1 MPDTPHLYFI
11 KTAVAIP
18 NPTIIG
24 WNALQSPPP
33 RSGKSAF
40 SCLKKTPK
48 TPLAFGN
55 SSIPKVGWSTL
66 SRTLTCSS
74 RSFAN
79 GEWALVVANIA
90 VIGIDTPGLHHL
102 TGNRRRTREEGGRIR
117 VLYILPEMTGSRFV
131 KTLEQ
136 ARLPYVTRP
145 FHFHDFLE
153 KVSDLLFEVNAIAA
167 PLRQVSY
174 EFGGVRKKKQ
184 EAKRASTMF
193 ASRSDYS
200 YSEEEVAEYEKQES
214 AAGKR
219 HKPRTNLGD
228 PNK

>member
-1 MPDTPHLYFI
+1 MEHEPAPAATLKQVGILVLEEDAQNAAGVRQLLDSEGWRVNI
-11 KTAVAIP
+11 VGDP
-18 NPTIIG
+18 N
-24 WNALQSPPP
+24 L
-33 RSGKSAF
+33 
-40 SCLKKTPK
+40 L
-48 TPLAFGN
+48 LAE
-55 SSIPKVGWSTL
+55 L
-66 SRTLTCSS
+66 R
-74 RSFAN
+74 N

-90 VIGIDTPGLHHL
+90 VIGTDTPAFL
-102 TGNRRRTREEGGRIR
+102 TLQELAAVPSDEGGRMR
-117 VLYILPEMTGSRFV
+117 VLYILPEMTGSKFV

-153 KVSDLLFEVNAIAA
+153 KVSDLLFEVNAIAT

-200 YSEEEVAEYEKQES
+200 YTEEEVAEYEKQES

-228 PNK
+228 PNE